1 MVWEFPAV
9 SHTRYDFWKAKQYT
23 QSGMWWFTLVFGA
36 LGLHHYM
43 LRSPQTG
50 MIFFLTNV
58 LLCGYPWFYD
68 LIQLSSY
75 GESMEELNEFGLGH
89 PWGPLGMA
97 QGMWRRADEPEVT
110 EGDDTAVITSTVAA
124 ITAAIGAIQKGG
136 DPKAPKDAGAP
147 ANGAGAPA
155 NGAGTP
161 PNGAGA
167 PPNGAGAPPNAAGAP
182 PNAAGAPPNAAGAP
196 ANGAPANGDA
206 NGAKAD
212 ANGKPEKCPKDE
224 YTAPNPL
231 FFILYN
237 LCVPLSPI
245 AHLIGG
251 NRERAF
257 TRFLYLFAGIIFAL
271 VFTVVFGILWF
282 FLPSSASSLIYS
294 MYPTALAIV
303 SMAYLFAVLY
313 DYLIMFFVP
322 SNLFF
327 NSKQCNLNGF
337 VGFKEDPPCP
347 STQNPMSV
355 VTTVLKPATDII
367 YPAAQYIYGTF
378 KSIGSG
384 IYAMTPMGRAE
395 MMAKAAAGAAGA
407 AGLPGAA
414 GLGALAAGGIPKPAL
429 AGNPL
434 AAAGNPLAAA
444 GNPLAAAGNPLAAA
458 GNPLAAAGNPL
469 AAAANAGEA
478 AKAVAANAG
487 AKAANIRKPNIPIM
501 KGGAYTELE
510 PLDYLG
516 GGVIG
521 AVLLGGFILGAFR
534 NVARREYWLNDTPP
548 NPRGV

>member
-50 MIFFLTNV
+50 MIFFLTNI

-97 QGMWRRADEPEVT
+97 QGMWRRGDEKEET

-124 ITAAIGAIQKGG
+124 ITAAIGASQKGG
-136 DPKAPKDAGAP
+136 ALDAKTAAPAP
-147 ANGAGAPA
+147 ANGTPA
-155 NGAGTP
+155 NGT
-161 PNGAGA
+161 
-167 PPNGAGAPPNAAGAP
+167 
-182 PNAAGAPPNAAGAP
+182 P
-196 ANGAPANGDA
+196 ANGTPANGTPA
-206 NGAKAD
+206 NGTPANGTPANGTP
-212 ANGKPEKCPKDE
+212 ANGTPANGTPANGTPAYGTPANGTNGKPANGTNGKPANGTPANGGKGCPKDE

-231 FFILYN
+231 LFILYN
-237 LCVPLSPI
+237 LCVPLSPL

-282 FLPSSASSLIYS
+282 FLPSSASGLIYS
-294 MYPTALAIV
+294 LYPSALAIV
-303 SMAYLFAVLY
+303 SLAYLFAVIY

-322 SNLFF
+322 SSLFF
-327 NSKQCNLNGF
+327 NSKECNLNGF

-347 STQNPMSV
+347 STQDPMSV
-355 VTTVLKPATDII
+355 VTTVLKPATDIV
-367 YPAAQYIYGTF
+367 YPILLSIYGAF
-378 KSIGSG
+378 KSVGNG

-395 MMAKAAAGAAGA
+395 MMAKAAG
-407 AGLPGAA
+407 GLPGV
-414 GLGALAAGGIPKPAL
+414 GALAGGLPGVGAL
-429 AGNPL
+429 AGGMPGL
-434 AAAGNPLAAA
+434 PPMPAMPAMPSAPAMPGMPAAPAVPGMPAAPA
-444 GNPLAAAGNPLAAA
+444 IPPMPPMPSAPGMPVPNT
-458 GNPLAAAGNPL
+458 
-469 AAAANAGEA
+469 
-478 AKAVAANAG
+478 
-487 AKAANIRKPNIPIM
+487 KPNM
-501 KGGAYTELE
+501 KGGAYIQNKELE

-534 NVARREYWLNDTPP
+534 NVSRREYWLNDTPP

>member
-23 QSGMWWFTLVFGA
+23 QSGMWRFTLVFGA

-75 GESMEELNEFGLGH
+75 GESMDELNEFGLGH

-97 QGMWRRADEPEVT
+97 QGMWRRGDEAEVT
-110 EGDDTAVITSTVAA
+110 EDDTIPVITGAVAA
-124 ITAAIGAIQKGG
+124 ISAAIGAVQKGG
-136 DPKAPKDAGAP
+136 GDPEGETKEGDSKE
-147 ANGAGAPA
+147 
-155 NGAGTP
+155 
-161 PNGAGA
+161 
-167 PPNGAGAPPNAAGAP
+167 
-182 PNAAGAPPNAAGAP
+182 
-196 ANGAPANGDA
+196 GDA
-206 NGAKAD
+206 KA
-212 ANGKPEKCPKDE
+212 CPKDE

-237 LCVPLSPI
+237 LCVPLSPL

-271 VFTVVFGILWF
+271 VFTVIFGILWF
-282 FLPSSASSLIYS
+282 FLPSSVSDIIYGL
-294 MYPTALAIV
+294 YPTALAIV
-303 SMAYLFAVLY
+303 SLAYVFAVIY

-322 SNLFF
+322 SSLFF
-327 NSKQCNLNGF
+327 NSKECNLNGF

-347 STQNPMSV
+347 STQDPMSV
-355 VTTVLKPATDII
+355 VRTVLKPATDIV
-367 YPAAQYIYGTF
+367 YPIALYIYGTF
-378 KSIGSG
+378 KSIGNG

-395 MMAKAAAGAAGA
+395 MMAKMAAGAAAKAGIPGA
-407 AGLPGAA
+407 GAIGALAGPGGLKGAMPTVPAIPGMPGVPTVPTIPAVPGMPGLPVPKMSAVPAVPAVPGMPGLPGVP
-414 GLGALAAGGIPKPAL
+414 LPKQ
-429 AGNPL
+429 
-434 AAAGNPLAAA
+434 
-444 GNPLAAAGNPLAAA
+444 
-458 GNPLAAAGNPL
+458 
-469 AAAANAGEA
+469 
-478 AKAVAANAG
+478 
-487 AKAANIRKPNIPIM
+487 
-501 KGGAYTELE
+501 KGGAYKELE

-534 NVARREYWLNDTPP
+534 NVSQREYWLNDTPP
-548 NPRGV
+548 KPRGV